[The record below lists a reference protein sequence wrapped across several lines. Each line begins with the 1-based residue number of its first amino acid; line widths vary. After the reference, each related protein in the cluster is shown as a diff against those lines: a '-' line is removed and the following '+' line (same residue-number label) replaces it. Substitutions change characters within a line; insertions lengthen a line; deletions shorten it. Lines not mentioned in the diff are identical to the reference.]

1 MTYGKARWIAWVAYT
16 LLATT
21 ALAALAGMG
30 FLDLA
35 RLARGFTNARTFI
48 RDLFPPDPHN
58 VPVLISAMFETLQI
72 AYVGTL
78 LGFCLALPIAL
89 LATRTLFGSSVT
101 TPLRVLLV
109 MIRTIPSLLWAL
121 VFVVVF
127 GLGPLA
133 GACATACYTLGHL
146 GKLFYEIFDGVDPE
160 VLEAVGSVG
169 CNRLQLVR
177 FVLAPEAANHL
188 LSQLLF
194 VFEYNV
200 RASTIMGFVGA
211 GGIGF
216 YMLGYVQLLQYQQ
229 LMTSLLVTLSVVVV
243 IDQLSAMVRQLV
255 LPPQST
261 SA

>member
-1 MTYGKARWIAWVAYT
+1 MMWGVYG
-16 LLATT
+16 L
-21 ALAALAGMG
+21 
-30 FLDLA
+30 
-35 RLARGFTNARTFI
+35 LARGFTNAGVFLQ
-48 RDLFPPDPHN
+48 DLFPPDLHD
-58 VPVLISAMFETLQI
+58 VPVLIIAMFETLQI
-72 AYVGTL
+72 AYVGTF
-78 LGFCLALPIAL
+78 LGFCLAFPVAL
-89 LATRTLFGSSVT
+89 LATRTLFGPSLT
-101 TPLRVLLV
+101 TPVRVLFI
-109 MIRTIPSLLWAL
+109 MIRTIPALLWAL

-177 FVLAPEAANHL
+177 FALAPEAANYV

-194 VFEYNV
+194 IFEYNV
-200 RASTIMGFVGA
+200 RASSIMGFVGA

-216 YMLGYVQLLQYQQ
+216 YMLGYVQLLQYQR
-229 LMTSLLVTLSVVVV
+229 LLTSLLVTLSVVVV
-243 IDQLSAMVRQLV
+243 IDQLSAAVRRLV